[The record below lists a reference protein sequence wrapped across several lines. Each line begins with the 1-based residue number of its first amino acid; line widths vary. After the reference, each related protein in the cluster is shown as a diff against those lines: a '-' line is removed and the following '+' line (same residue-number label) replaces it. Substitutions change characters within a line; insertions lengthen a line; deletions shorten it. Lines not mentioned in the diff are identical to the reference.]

1 MRLHKLAFDGYGA
14 VQVATGVA
22 TADNVKLILMLF
34 DGLLESL
41 AAARGHIQHE
51 NIAEKGKAIAR
62 CTRILMGLQGSL
74 DFERGGELAQN
85 LDELYA
91 YVTRRLVR
99 ANAHNDI
106 EIVDEVRSLMSEIR
120 DAWST
125 LPGLMPGRA
134 VTAALN

>member
-1 MRLHKLAFDGYGA
+1 MRLHKLAFDSYGA

-41 AAARGHIQHE
+41 AAARGHMAHG
-51 NIAEKGKAIAR
+51 NIAEKSKAIAR
-62 CTRILMGLQGSL
+62 STRIILGLQGAL
-74 DFERGGELAQN
+74 DFEKGGELAQN
-85 LDELYA
+85 LDELYG

-99 ANAHNDI
+99 ANAHNDLDI
-106 EIVDEVRSLMSEIR
+106 LEEVRSLMAEIR

-125 LPGLMPGRA
+125 LPGLMPGRSVA
-134 VTAALN
+134 PALN

>member
-1 MRLHKLAFDGYGA
+1 MRLHKLAFDSYGA

-41 AAARGHIQHE
+41 AAARGHMTHG
-51 NIAEKGKAIAR
+51 NIAEKSKAIAR
-62 CTRILMGLQGSL
+62 STRIILGLQGAL
-74 DFERGGELAQN
+74 DFEKGGELAQN
-85 LDELYA
+85 LDELYG

-99 ANAHNDI
+99 ANGHNDLDI
-106 EIVDEVRSLMSEIR
+106 LEEVRSLMAEIR

-125 LPGLMPGRA
+125 LPGLMPGRSVA
-134 VTAALN
+134 PALN

>member
-41 AAARGHIQHE
+41 AAARGHIQHG
-51 NIAEKGKAIAR
+51 NVAEKGKAIAR

-91 YVTRRLVR
+91 YCTRRLVR
-99 ANAHNDI
+99 ANAHNDV

-134 VTAALN
+134 VTATVN

>member
-41 AAARGHIQHE
+41 AAARGHIQHG
-51 NIAEKGKAIAR
+51 NTADKGKAIAR
-62 CTRILMGLQGSL
+62 STRILMGLQNSL
-74 DFERGGELAQN
+74 DFERGGELARN
-85 LDELYA
+85 LDDLYG

-99 ANAHNDI
+99 ANAHNDL
-106 EIVDEVRSLMSEIR
+106 EILEEVRSLMAEIR
-120 DAWST
+120 EAWST
-125 LPGLMPGRA
+125 LPGLMPSRA
-134 VTAALN
+134 VAPTVN